1 MEKKKATYHDF
12 IDETYT
18 AFRKG
23 IDIQREIYKASMHEK
38 DYNSAVTS
46 LDNIKIEIKNKVI
59 ARGNKNKIK
68 TVDKVLNWYR
78 VLPFKYTKATEYG
91 TSLNYPF
98 DIELKIIK
106 NLNIAYSIITEQ
118 LSNLGYL

>member
-1 MEKKKATYHDF
+1 MEKKKITYHDF

-38 DYNSAVTS
+38 DYDSAVTA
-46 LDNIKIEIKNKVI
+46 LDNIKIEIKNKVV
-59 ARGNKNKIK
+59 ARGNIDKIK
-68 TVDKVLNWYR
+68 KVNKVLSWYR
-78 VLPFKYTKATEYG
+78 ILPYKYVTSTEYG
-91 TSLNYPF
+91 NELNYPF

-106 NLNIAYSIITEQ
+106 NLNVAYGILTEQ
-118 LSNLGYL
+118 LSNLGLI